1 MRIYLSTTTR
11 TGCKNWLQE
20 QVATGTKE
28 MFSWWLETNKMNL
41 CWLFVSTISFI
52 LCQEDC
58 EDPVFGDCGDI
69 DYYDSENECIK
80 LNEIKVDV
88 TEKKK
93 TLNVV
98 DLR

>member
-1 MRIYLSTTTR
+1 M
-11 TGCKNWLQE
+11 
-20 QVATGTKE
+20 
-28 MFSWWLETNKMNL
+28 
-41 CWLFVSTISFI
+41 
-52 LCQEDC
+52 
-58 EDPVFGDCGDI
+58 FGDCGDI